1 MKHVRYAFIGVAAI
15 ALVLGAVA
23 FVRMRLTTE
32 QILPT
37 PSPEVSSTANADI
50 VVDAPLSGAVVSYPI
65 EVSGKARGSWFFEAS
80 FPVRLET
87 ASGEVLMQTHAQAL
101 SDWMTDDFV
110 PFTVASSSL
119 ETVIVATDTPLVLVV
134 YNDNP
139 SGLPQ
144 NDKEVRIPFTLMGQ
158 KTMHVNVFWM
168 HETPNLG
175 GMPND
180 YNCSDV
186 VASERTVASTAAPAR
201 VVLDSLL
208 SGPTVSEKQIGLF
221 TNINPG
227 VAIQKL
233 SIQNGT
239 AYVDF
244 DKTLEQ
250 GVAGSCRVTAIRAQ
264 ITKTLEQ
271 FPTVKNV
278 VISIDG
284 RMQDI
289 LQP

>member
-1 MKHVRYAFIGVAAI
+1 MKPFRYAIAGIVVI
-15 ALVLGAVA
+15 ALVLGAAA
-23 FVRMRLTTE
+23 FVRMRFAPE
-32 QILPT
+32 QTVLA
-37 PSPEVSSTANADI
+37 PSPAVSFGVNDDI
-50 VVDAPLSGAVVSYPI
+50 IVDAPLSGTVVSYPI

-87 ASGEVLMQTHAQAL
+87 ASGEVLVQTHAQAL

-119 ETVIVATDTPLVLVV
+119 ETVIVATDTQLILVAH
-134 YNDNP
+134 NDNP

-144 NDKEVRIPFTLMGQ
+144 NDKELRIPFILKVAQGQ
-158 KTMHVNVFWM
+158 YVKTYWQNSAKNPGAM
-168 HETPNLG
+168 
-175 GMPND
+175 D
-180 YNCSDV
+180 CS
-186 VASERTVASTAAPAR
+186 AAFATERFVPKTQAPAR
-201 VVLDSLL
+201 QALEQLL
-208 SGPTVSEKQIGLF
+208 MGPTLEEQKAGYATSMNRGVS
-221 TNINPG
+221 
-227 VAIQKL
+227 IQKL

-271 FPTVKNV
+271 FPSVKNV

-284 RMQDI
+284 RTKDI